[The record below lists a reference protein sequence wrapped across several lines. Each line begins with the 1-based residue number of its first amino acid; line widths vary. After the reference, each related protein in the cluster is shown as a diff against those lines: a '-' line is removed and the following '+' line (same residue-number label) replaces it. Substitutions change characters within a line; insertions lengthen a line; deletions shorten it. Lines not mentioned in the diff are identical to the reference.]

1 MAEKFSQ
8 SGTQTNN
15 MATQYSSV
23 VQNGNNGE
31 NVYEDDEYNDDT
43 SENSETDEEVSSQ
56 KDPSKTDTNEKRFSD
71 VKSVFI
77 VEKDLY
83 GDQKP
88 EPKEYL
94 THTELFKSI
103 DR

>member
-15 MATQYSSV
+15 MATLYASV

-56 KDPSKTDTNEKRFSD
+56 KDPSKTDTNENRFSD
-71 VKSVFI
+71 VKPVFI